1 MEEITPAILFYC
13 RGEGWTNSADLIRF
27 QAPLSSTNF
36 SSNTIFCYGAFPLKI
51 ERDSKQK
58 KQESCRLLFRFFRLC
73 MCSRMR
79 DIVWFLLVRACTR
92 VTNVHTIRHTFKQEG
107 RLNDWQVGRWRRM
120 TSRIV
125 QLFLSCLIEEYR
137 LVAVH
142 VAHLTTRM
150 VSQSCNKSLSF
161 SMLAQARGCQRLA
174 SCLRVVLIFAFF

>member
-79 DIVWFLLVRACTR
+79 DIVWFLRVRACTR
-92 VTNVHTIRHTFKQEG
+92 VTNVHTIRHTFKQGGEAKRLTGGEVAENDKQDCATFSFLFNWRVSTG
-107 RLNDWQVGRWRRM
+107 RSPRGSLDHKD
-120 TSRIV
+120 
-125 QLFLSCLIEEYR
+125 C
-137 LVAVH
+137 VAV
-142 VAHLTTRM
+142 
-150 VSQSCNKSLSF
+150 VS
-161 SMLAQARGCQRLA
+161 
-174 SCLRVVLIFAFF
+174 